1 MSYRHEPPP
10 RRAPCACCDSTPPGP
25 LATCC
30 WPRMLVGCC
39 ACHDPRAPHADDE
52 DRAYRAGYSVAAGQ
66 PD

>member
-1 MSYRHEPPP
+1 MSYRYEPPP
-10 RRAPCACCDSTPPGP
+10 IREDCPCCASTPRGP

-39 ACHDPRAPHADDE
+39 RCHDSEQHDPPE
-52 DRAYRAGYSVAAGQ
+52 PYRAGYSVAAGQ